1 MQTILIVFCVVAYI
15 QFFIILA
22 FALRLLP
29 TLLRLAGQCLRLFLF
44 ISYRFYR
51 MLLTPLARLIRRRL
65 SINIAA
71 GLWRIAA
78 TTLLSLVLGLI
89 IMVMTPL
96 TVSVLSVSACLV
108 HGLLVGVI
116 WDDVEHPGALHL
128 GAQVQ

>member
-1 MQTILIVFCVVAYI
+1 MQTILIVFCVLAYI

-44 ISYRFYR
+44 VSYRFYR
-51 MLLTPLARLIRRRL
+51 MLLTPLARLIRRR
-65 SINIAA
+65 SGINVTS

-89 IMVMTPL
+89 IMVVTPL
-96 TVSVLSVSACLV
+96 TASVLSVSVCLV

-128 GAQVQ
+128 GARLQ

>member
-1 MQTILIVFCVVAYI
+1 MQTILIVFCVLAYI

-29 TLLRLAGQCLRLFLF
+29 TLLQLAGQCLRLFLF
-44 ISYRFYR
+44 VSYRFYR

-65 SINIAA
+65 SINVTS

-78 TTLLSLVLGLI
+78 TTLLSLILGLI
-89 IMVMTPL
+89 IMAVTPL
-96 TVSVLSVSACLV
+96 TVSVLSVSVCLV

-128 GAQVQ
+128 GARLQ